1 MWQSLKQFWSL
12 YFEAAGAGSIRP
24 KRLWAGVTSGDESWL
39 APPLVLI
46 WYGRK
51 SIASVAAHVLFALV
65 LYRMIDAVGLISKD
79 LALLVSTLAVL
90 LVFVEHRLE
99 SGGQHH
105 ADSNRR

>member
-1 MWQSLKQFWSL
+1 M
-12 YFEAAGAGSIRP
+12 
-24 KRLWAGVTSGDESWL
+24 
-39 APPLVLI
+39 
-46 WYGRK
+46 
-51 SIASVAAHVLFALV
+51 AAHVLFALV